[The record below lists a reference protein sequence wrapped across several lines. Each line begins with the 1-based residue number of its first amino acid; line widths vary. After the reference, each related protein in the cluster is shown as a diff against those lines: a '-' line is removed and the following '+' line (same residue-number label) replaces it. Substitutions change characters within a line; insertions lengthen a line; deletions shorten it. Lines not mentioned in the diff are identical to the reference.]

1 MFDAEFELEA
11 ELEDLMAALSRS
23 NPSAKAEYETP
34 QVRTIRDQSVITGQ
48 IARGTFDENRLT
60 DAVFYDRHPE
70 WKGKSLR
77 YARPS
82 LRQEW
87 MQIRNAIVR
96 PVLQR
101 PRAIPQPV
109 PAPLPKPAAPPVP
122 AGSKDQF
129 GFSNFDNI
137 RYYRPNQYAAALTAQ
152 NAYQKVS
159 SFLPLYQ
166 KISNATPR
174 VSISLSD
181 RGLGNLVFSMDR
193 QTFAEL
199 VDDTAL
205 RDKAF
210 EIMAAGVTSE
220 LVFTEDVIGILG
232 LGLTLFDIARGLENE
247 RRLGSF
253 GPDHDTWVKKQQ
265 FQFVVALVAEDL
277 SKRNWGGGYFI
288 SRNTRDLAVE
298 LATRYAQF
306 RDIYYEYTRYFWLDG
321 DLGRFQGNIPDRIP
335 PTMGPAR

>member
-1 MFDAEFELEA
+1 
-11 ELEDLMAALSRS
+11 
-23 NPSAKAEYETP
+23 
-34 QVRTIRDQSVITGQ
+34 
-48 IARGTFDENRLT
+48 
-60 DAVFYDRHPE
+60 
-70 WKGKSLR
+70 
-77 YARPS
+77 
-82 LRQEW
+82 
-87 MQIRNAIVR
+87 
-96 PVLQR
+96 
-101 PRAIPQPV
+101 
-109 PAPLPKPAAPPVP
+109 
-122 AGSKDQF
+122 
-129 GFSNFDNI
+129 
-137 RYYRPNQYAAALTAQ
+137 
-152 NAYQKVS
+152 
-159 SFLPLYQ
+159 
-166 KISNATPR
+166 
-174 VSISLSD
+174 
-181 RGLGNLVFSMDR
+181 MDR

-220 LVFTEDVIGILG
+220 LVFTEDVIGLLG

-298 LATRYAQF
+298 LATQYAIFQP
-306 RDIYYEYTRYFWLDG
+306 IYYEYTRYFWLDG